1 MWDMV
6 GNVSAGGGIAG
17 WLCVCSGVGGR
28 VWLVYASVMH
38 SSSDPGGGLPVMAAK
53 NEGDARGTSPCDARG
68 TSPVGIVVVY
78 GIAFVAGAGGGSNGG
93 RAVVHATDGGSTT
106 AVRP

>member
-28 VWLVYASVMH
+28 VWLVYAAVMY
-38 SSSDPGGGLPVMAAK
+38 SSSDPGGGGFVMAV
-53 NEGDARGTSPCDARG
+53 EGIEEMQGVSPVVVVCGDALVTSL
-68 TSPVGIVVVY
+68 VVVH
-78 GIAFVAGAGGGSNGG
+78 GKIGGGSGGG
-93 RAVVHATDGGSTT
+93 RAVA
-106 AVRP
+106 